1 VKTVRKEKAKKA
13 NGDKPKAEKVNISQL
28 VVLSAHAKTF
38 SSGKRGFFGKVM
50 DASTGQRYQVIGAVE
65 IAG

>member
-1 VKTVRKEKAKKA
+1 VKRAAKETAKKS
-13 NGDKPKAEKVNISQL
+13 NGDKPKAQKVNISQL

-38 SSGKRGFFGKVM
+38 NSGKKGFFGKVM
-50 DASTGQRYQVIGAVE
+50 DASTGQRYQVVGAVE